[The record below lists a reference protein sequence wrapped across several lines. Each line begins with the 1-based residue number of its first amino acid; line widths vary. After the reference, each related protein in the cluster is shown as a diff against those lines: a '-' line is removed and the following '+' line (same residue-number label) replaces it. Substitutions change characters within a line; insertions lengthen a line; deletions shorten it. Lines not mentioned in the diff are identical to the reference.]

1 MTTRVAIA
9 ETSVPRLPR
18 GMRLKHDET
27 RQQWVILAP
36 ERLFVLDDIAQAI
49 MSSVDGTA
57 SVGAIADAL
66 AARFDAPRD
75 LVLKDVTALLQD
87 FADKGVIAA

>member
-36 ERLFVLDDIAQAI
+36 ERLFVLDETAHAI

-57 SVGAIADAL
+57 SVGAIVDEL
-66 AARFDAPRD
+66 AARFNAPREVI
-75 LVLKDVTALLQD
+75 LTDVTALLQG

>member
-1 MTTRVAIA
+1 MTARVVIA

-27 RQQWVILAP
+27 RQQWVVLAP
-36 ERLFVLDDIAQAI
+36 ERLFVLDDIAHAI
-49 MSSVDGTA
+49 MASVDGTA